1 MKKILYLFLV
11 LPLLFS
17 SCAKEEGC
25 TDPLASNYNADAE
38 DNDGSCLYSVIATWN
53 LNSYTV
59 DGINVMSSL
68 LDPYIVSGTWTVS
81 ANGTYS
87 TNIVYSDASVLLGA
101 GTWAL
106 IGTSIFAITD
116 VDGTENWTITQLD
129 GNTMEL
135 SATIDGSPA
144 VISLAK

>member
-38 DNDGSCLYSVIATWN
+38 NDDGSCLYSVIATWS

-59 DGINVMSSL
+59 DGVNVMSSL
-68 LDPYIVSGTWTVS
+68 LDYYIVSGTYTVS
-81 ANGTYS
+81 SDGTYS
-87 TNIVYSDASVLLGA
+87 SNIVYSDATVLLMT

-106 IGTSIFAITD
+106 IGTSTLAITD
-116 VDGTENWTITQLD
+116 VDGTDNWTITQLD

-135 SATIDGSPA
+135 SATIDGAPA
-144 VISLAK
+144 VLSLTK

>member
-1 MKKILYLFLV
+1 MKKRLYLFLV

>member
-38 DNDGSCLYSVIATWN
+38 EDDGSCLYSVIATWN

-87 TNIVYSDASVLLGA
+87 TNIVYSDASVLLGT